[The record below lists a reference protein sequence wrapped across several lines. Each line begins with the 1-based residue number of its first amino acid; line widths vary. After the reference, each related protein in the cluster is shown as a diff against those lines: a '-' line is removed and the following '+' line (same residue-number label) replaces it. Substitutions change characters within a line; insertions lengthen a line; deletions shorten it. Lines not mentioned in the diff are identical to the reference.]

1 MAFPKRSIEGT
12 TTPKA
17 DKLWTQYR
25 NVKPTFDDDSI
36 TSSGLEENEENLD
49 PKAVGTT
56 FVVPSPRK
64 INMEKIEPCDRQYR
78 SRSPLEGFADM
89 KTPPRRI
96 LHRYIH
102 SK

>member
-25 NVKPTFDDDSI
+25 NVKPTLDDDSVAS
-36 TSSGLEENEENLD
+36 TGLEENEENLD
-49 PKAVGTT
+49 PT

-64 INMEKIEPCDRQYR
+64 INVEKIEPCDRQYR

-96 LHRYIH
+96 LHRY
-102 SK
+102 K